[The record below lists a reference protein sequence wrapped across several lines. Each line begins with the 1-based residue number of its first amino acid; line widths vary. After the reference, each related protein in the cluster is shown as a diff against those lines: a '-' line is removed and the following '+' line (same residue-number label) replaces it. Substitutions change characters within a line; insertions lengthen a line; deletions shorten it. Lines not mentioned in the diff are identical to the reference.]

1 MKKVLQVHVSVNLMK
16 SQLIEIADPNLGISK
31 ERVKKIEQV
40 LIELA
45 SWLEEERDFIT
56 PDDHV
61 LLEMPYSLK
70 VNEIVMGRKRRV

>member
-1 MKKVLQVHVSVNLMK
+1 MHVSVNMMK
-16 SQLIEIADPNLGISK
+16 SFLTEIASPNLGESK

-45 SWLEEERDFIT
+45 DWLEEERDFIT
-56 PDDHV
+56 PDEIE

-70 VNEIVMGRKRRV
+70 VNEIIMGRKRRVQEK